1 MLRNLAF
8 LSLSILLF
16 FAGMVLYGM
25 VLNLREDTLAE
36 AMAEKNITS
45 LNDVR
50 LIVSREDYNMKLYS
64 DTVLV
69 KTYRVVFGQGTGR
82 VKTSRFD
89 NVTPRGNYKICKIDT
104 NSEYHKKL
112 FLNYPNPKDAAEA
125 LKNGTISNNEF
136 EILTKANTQCPPQST
151 RLGADIGI
159 HGIGEY
165 DLIFRNLPF
174 VFNWTNGSI
183 AVSNSEIDELH
194 SVVKIDTEVV
204 IGD

>member
-1 MLRNLAF
+1 MLRNLTF
-8 LSLSILLF
+8 LSISILLF

-82 VKTSRFD
+82 VKTSKFD
-89 NVTPRGNYKICKIDT
+89 NVTPRGNYKICKID
-104 NSEYHKKL
+104 NMS
-112 FLNYPNPKDAAEA
+112 
-125 LKNGTISNNEF
+125 S
-136 EILTKANTQCPPQST
+136 
-151 RLGADIGI
+151 
-159 HGIGEY
+159 
-165 DLIFRNLPF
+165 F
-174 VFNWTNGSI
+174 V
-183 AVSNSEIDELH
+183 
-194 SVVKIDTEVV
+194 
-204 IGD
+204 